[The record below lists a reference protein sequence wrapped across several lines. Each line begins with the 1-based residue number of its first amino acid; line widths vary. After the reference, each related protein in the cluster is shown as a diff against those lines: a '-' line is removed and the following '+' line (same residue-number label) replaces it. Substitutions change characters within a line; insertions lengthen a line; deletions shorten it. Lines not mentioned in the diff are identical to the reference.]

1 MPLHEA
7 VGCGIGSAVR
17 TSRRRPVLAVLAM
30 LTFVVCV
37 AFGAACSKAAAE
49 RPYERP
55 ADVLPGRT
63 DMDEAVF
70 FEPTAPK

>member
-1 MPLHEA
+1 
-7 VGCGIGSAVR
+7 
-17 TSRRRPVLAVLAM
+17 M

-63 DMDEAVF
+63 DMDEAAF